1 MSLEDIQKRQAKLA
15 HKAAS
20 LADEKDPQKILDV
33 AAELQAECADLEK
46 AARNLE
52 KALMPPDFEGK
63 GTVVKLTADQ
73 RRRITEQTGVGL
85 EEVTVHDSRKKVW
98 SQELPRGTVEP
109 REIEAE
115 AAREAARL
123 RRISMTKESVE
134 KIVKDLK
141 ALNVPELA
149 DYIAQL
155 EKDPTLGLA
164 GKK

>member
-1 MSLEDIQKRQAKLA
+1 IQKRQAKLA

-33 AAELQAECADLEK
+33 AKELQEECADLEK

-52 KALMPPDFEGK
+52 KSIMPPDFQGK

-73 RRRITEQTGVGL
+73 RQRITEQTGIGL

-123 RRISMTKESVE
+123 KRIAMTKEGVE
-134 KIVKDLK
+134 KAIKQLK
-141 ALNVPELA
+141 AFNVPEL
-149 DYIAQL
+149 DDFIQQL
-155 EKDPTLGLA
+155 EKDPTLGLG